1 MKDGAVVE
9 HGPAGEVFNTPKHPY
24 TQALLASI
32 PGGDFARSH
41 AVETIV

>member
-1 MKDGAVVE
+1 MKDDEVVE
-9 HGPAGEVFNTPKHPY
+9 HGPAGEVFNAPKHPY

-41 AVETIV
+41 AVEPAV